1 MRPARL
7 LRRCIGRAGAAAF
20 VCVLFLLA
28 AAVGVR
34 AESWRLG
41 TWKTAQTI
49 QPYFFGDTAGEN
61 VAVRVFPFT
70 NPADQKAALLAGSLD
85 MTGTTL
91 ALAIQAAARGE
102 PVVLVAS
109 LCGKCSALVVGRDS
123 GINMPEQLRGKRI
136 AYVPGTMHE
145 VLLRDL
151 LRRHGLDA
159 RRDVRLLRVD
169 FFDMNTALA
178 RGDVDAYLSGE
189 PLPTQAV
196 QRGVGRILAYPYFDD
211 SIGTVNSGLIVRRE
225 LVINDPGRVQRMV
238 AAHKRATELLRAD
251 PRRWLDA
258 AARLTGLERELL
270 AQAAPNMELTWDM
283 DASFLRRLV
292 ALGARMK
299 ALGLITREPDYAAL
313 VDTRFVDALRTPS
326 AGASAPEAR

>member
-1 MRPARL
+1 MPFRQLRHGRGRPGL
-7 LRRCIGRAGAAAF
+7 AAAA
-20 VCVLFLLA
+20 CALFLLT
-28 AAVGVR
+28 AVDAC
-34 AESWRLG
+34 AETWRLG

-49 QPYFFGDTAGEN
+49 QPYVYAGAPGEK
-61 VAVRVFPFT
+61 VETRVFPFT
-70 NPADQKAALLAGSLD
+70 NPADQKAALLAGSVD

-91 ALAIQAAARGE
+91 AQAIQAAARGE

-123 GINMPEQLRGKRI
+123 GITTPEQLRGKRI

-159 RRDVRLLRVD
+159 HRDVQLLRVD

-189 PLPTQAV
+189 PLPAQAV
-196 QRGVGRILAYPYFDD
+196 RRGVGRILAYPYFDD
-211 SIGTVNSGLIVRRE
+211 SIGTINSGLLVHKE
-225 LVINDPGRVQRMV
+225 LVAREPERVRRMV
-238 AAHKRATELLRAD
+238 AAHKRATEQLCAD
-251 PRRWLDA
+251 PQRWLDA

-283 DASFLRRLV
+283 DATFLRRLA

-299 ALGLITREPDYAAL
+299 ALGLIAREPDYAAL
-313 VDTRFVDALRTPS
+313 VDTRFVDALRAPS
-326 AGASAPEAR
+326 AGAPATEAR

>member
-1 MRPARL
+1 MKCFFHLTWKKVSLSALCCLIL
-7 LRRCIGRAGAAAF
+7 LQ
-20 VCVLFLLA
+20 
-28 AAVGVR
+28 AVGAR
-34 AESWRLG
+34 AETWRLG

-49 QPYFFGDTAGEN
+49 QPYVYDTVLDKGVE
-61 VAVRVFPFT
+61 VRVSPFT

-85 MTGTTL
+85 MAGTTL

-123 GINMPEQLRGKRI
+123 GITTPEQLRGKRI

-159 RRDVRLLRVD
+159 RRDVQLLRVD

-189 PLPTQAV
+189 PLPAQAV
-196 QRGVGRILAYPYFDD
+196 RRGVGRILAYPYFDD
-211 SIGTVNSGLIVRRE
+211 SIGTVNSGLIVHKE
-225 LVINDPGRVQRMV
+225 LVARDLERVRRMV
-238 AAHKRATELLRAD
+238 AAHKRATERLRAD
-251 PRRWLDA
+251 TRRWLDA

-270 AQAAPNMELTWDM
+270 TQAASNMELTWDM
-283 DASFLRRLV
+283 DASFLRRLA

-299 ALGLITREPDYAAL
+299 ALGLIAREPDYAAL

-326 AGASAPEAR
+326 TGVSAPEAR

>member
-1 MRPARL
+1 MPLRL
-7 LRRCIGRAGAAAF
+7 LRHMRMRPG
-20 VCVLFLLA
+20 LA
-28 AAVGVR
+28 AAVCFLFLLTAVNAR
-34 AESWRLG
+34 AETWRLG

-49 QPYFFGDTAGEN
+49 QPYVYAGAPGEK
-61 VAVRVFPFT
+61 VETRVFPFT

-91 ALAIQAAARGE
+91 ALAIQAAVRGE

-123 GINMPEQLRGKRI
+123 GITTSEQLRGKRI

-159 RRDVRLLRVD
+159 HRDVQLLRVD

-189 PLPTQAV
+189 PLPAQAV
-196 QRGVGRILAYPYFDD
+196 RRGVGRILAYPYFDD
-211 SIGTVNSGLIVRRE
+211 SIGTINSGLLVHKE
-225 LVINDPGRVQRMV
+225 LVAREPERVRRMV
-238 AAHKRATELLRAD
+238 AAHKRATEQLCAD
-251 PRRWLDA
+251 PQRWLDA

-283 DASFLRRLV
+283 DATFLRRLA

-299 ALGLITREPDYAAL
+299 ALGLIAREPDYAAL
-313 VDTRFVDALRTPS
+313 VDTRFVDALRAPS
-326 AGASAPEAR
+326 AGAPATEAR

>member
-1 MRPARL
+1 MPLRL
-7 LRRCIGRAGAAAF
+7 LRHGRGRPG
-20 VCVLFLLA
+20 LA
-28 AAVGVR
+28 AAVCFLFLLTAVDAR
-34 AESWRLG
+34 AETWRLG

-49 QPYFFGDTAGEN
+49 QPYVYAGAPGEK
-61 VAVRVFPFT
+61 VETRVFPFT

-91 ALAIQAAARGE
+91 AQAIQAAARGE

-123 GINMPEQLRGKRI
+123 GITTPEQLRGKRI

-159 RRDVRLLRVD
+159 HRDVQLLRVD

-178 RGDVDAYLSGE
+178 RGEVDAYLSGE
-189 PLPTQAV
+189 PLPAQAV
-196 QRGVGRILAYPYFDD
+196 RRGVGRILAYPYFDD
-211 SIGTVNSGLIVRRE
+211 SIGTINSGLLVHKE
-225 LVINDPGRVQRMV
+225 LVAREPERVRRMV
-238 AAHKRATELLRAD
+238 AAHKRATEQLCAD
-251 PRRWLDA
+251 PQRWLDA

-283 DASFLRRLV
+283 DATFLRRLA

-299 ALGLITREPDYAAL
+299 ALGLIAREPDYAAL
-313 VDTRFVDALRTPS
+313 VDTRFVDALRAPS
-326 AGASAPEAR
+326 AGAPATEAR

>member
-1 MRPARL
+1 MPARL
-7 LRRCIGRAGAAAF
+7 LRSGLAVA
-20 VCVLFLLA
+20 VCALCLLFA
-28 AAVGVR
+28 TGTR
-34 AESWRLG
+34 AETWRLG
-41 TWKTAQTI
+41 TWKTAQTL
-49 QPYFFGDTAGEN
+49 QPYLYADAGEDGIE
-61 VAVRVFPFT
+61 VRISPFT

-85 MTGTTL
+85 MAGTTL

-123 GINMPEQLRGKRI
+123 GITTPEQLRGKRI

-159 RRDVRLLRVD
+159 RRDVQLLRVD

-189 PLPTQAV
+189 PLPAQAV
-196 QRGVGRILAYPYFDD
+196 RRGVGRILAYPYFDD
-211 SIGTVNSGLIVRRE
+211 SIGTVNSGLIV
-225 LVINDPGRVQRMV
+225 
-238 AAHKRATELLRAD
+238 HKRATERLRAD
-251 PRRWLDA
+251 TRRWLDA

-270 AQAAPNMELTWDM
+270 TQAASNMELTWDM
-283 DASFLRRLV
+283 DASFLRRLA

-299 ALGLITREPDYAAL
+299 ALGLIAREPDYAAL

-326 AGASAPEAR
+326 AGTSAPEAR

>member
-1 MRPARL
+1 MPARL
-7 LRRCIGRAGAAAF
+7 LRSGLAVA
-20 VCVLFLLA
+20 VCALCLLFA
-28 AAVGVR
+28 TGTR
-34 AESWRLG
+34 AETWRLG
-41 TWKTAQTI
+41 TWKTAQTL
-49 QPYFFGDTAGEN
+49 QPYLYADAGEDGIE
-61 VAVRVFPFT
+61 VRISPFT

-85 MTGTTL
+85 MAGTTL

-123 GINMPEQLRGKRI
+123 GITTPEQLRGKRI

-159 RRDVRLLRVD
+159 RRDVQLLRVD

-189 PLPTQAV
+189 PLPAQAV
-196 QRGVGRILAYPYFDD
+196 RRGVGRILAYPYFDD
-211 SIGTVNSGLIVRRE
+211 SIGTVNSGLIVHKE
-225 LVINDPGRVQRMV
+225 LVARDPERVRRMV
-238 AAHKRATELLRAD
+238 AAHKRATERLRAD
-251 PRRWLDA
+251 TRRWLDA

-270 AQAAPNMELTWDM
+270 TQAASNMELTWDM
-283 DASFLRRLV
+283 DASFLRRLA

-299 ALGLITREPDYAAL
+299 ALGLIAREPDYAAL

-326 AGASAPEAR
+326 TGVSAPEAR

>member
-1 MRPARL
+1 MIFPRPV
-7 LRRCIGRAGAAAF
+7 GY
-20 VCVLFLLA
+20 VV
-28 AAVGVR
+28 AAVISALCLLTATGVR
-34 AESWRLG
+34 AEIWRLG

-49 QPYFFGDTAGEN
+49 QPYFYADGLAEGIE
-61 VAVRVFPFT
+61 VRVSPFS

-109 LCGKCSALVVGRDS
+109 LCGKSSALVVGKAS
-123 GINMPEQLRGKRI
+123 GISTPEQLRGKRI

-159 RRDVRLLRVD
+159 NRDVRLLRVD

-189 PLPTQAV
+189 PLPAQAV
-196 QRGVGRILAYPYFDD
+196 RRGVGRILTCPYFGD
-211 SIGTVNSGLIVRRE
+211 SIGTINSGLIVHRE
-225 LVINDPGRVQRMV
+225 LAARDPERVQRMV
-238 AAHKRATELLRAD
+238 AAHKRATERLRAE
-251 PRRWLDA
+251 PQLWLDA

-270 AQAAPNMELTWDM
+270 AQAAPNIELTWDM
-283 DASFLRRLV
+283 DKEFLRRLA

-299 ALGLITREPDYAAL
+299 ALGLIAQEPDYAAL
-313 VDTRFVDALRTPS
+313 VDIRFVDALRPSS
-326 AGASAPEAR
+326 AGVSLPEAH

>member
-1 MRPARL
+1 MRPFRPWRHV
-7 LRRCIGRAGAAAF
+7 RRRPGLVAA
-20 VCVLFLLA
+20 VCVLFLLTA
-28 AAVGVR
+28 GDAC
-34 AESWRLG
+34 AETWRLG
-41 TWKTAQTI
+41 TWKTAQTL
-49 QPYFFGDTAGEN
+49 QPYAYAGAPGED
-61 VAVRVFPFT
+61 VEIRVFPFT

-85 MTGTTL
+85 MAGTTL

-123 GINMPEQLRGKRI
+123 GITMPEQLRGKRI

-159 RRDVRLLRVD
+159 RRDVQLLRVD

-178 RGDVDAYLSGE
+178 RGDADAYLSGE
-189 PLPTQAV
+189 PLPAQAV
-196 QRGVGRILAYPYFDD
+196 RRGVGRILAYPYFDD
-211 SIGTVNSGLIVRRE
+211 SIGTINSGLLVHKE
-225 LVINDPGRVQRMV
+225 LVTRDPERVRRMV
-238 AAHKRATELLRAD
+238 AAHKRATEQLCAE
-251 PRRWLDA
+251 PQGWLDA

-270 AQAAPNMELTWDM
+270 EQAASNMELTWDM
-283 DASFLRRLV
+283 DTAFLRRLA

-299 ALGLITREPDYAAL
+299 ALGLIAREPDYAAL
-313 VDTRFVDALRTPS
+313 VDTRFVNALRTPS
-326 AGASAPEAR
+326 AGDSAPEVR

>member
-1 MRPARL
+1 MKYFFHHTWRN
-7 LRRCIGRAGAAAF
+7 
-20 VCVLFLLA
+20 VSLA
-28 AAVGVR
+28 ALCCLVLLQAVGVR
-34 AESWRLG
+34 AETWRLG

-49 QPYFFGDTAGEN
+49 QPYVYDTVLGKDVE
-61 VAVRVFPFT
+61 VRVSPFT

-91 ALAIQAAARGE
+91 ALAIQAAARGD

-123 GINMPEQLRGKRI
+123 GITTPEQLRGKRI

-189 PLPTQAV
+189 PLPAQAV
-196 QRGVGRILAYPYFDD
+196 RRGVGRILAYPYFDD
-211 SIGTVNSGLIVRRE
+211 SIGTINSGLLVHKE
-225 LVINDPGRVQRMV
+225 LVTRDPERVRRMV
-238 AAHKRATELLRAD
+238 AAHKRATEQLCAE

-270 AQAAPNMELTWDM
+270 DQAAPNMELTWDM
-283 DASFLRRLV
+283 DKAFLRRLA

-299 ALGLITREPDYAAL
+299 ALGLISREPDYAAL

-326 AGASAPEAR
+326 AGDSAPEVR

>member
-1 MRPARL
+1 MISGRL
-7 LRRCIGRAGAAAF
+7 LQSGLAAF
-20 VCVLFLLA
+20 VCALFLLA
-28 AAVGVR
+28 TAVGAR
-34 AESWRLG
+34 AETWRLG

-49 QPYFFGDTAGEN
+49 QPYAFADVAGN
-61 VAVRVFPFT
+61 DVTVRVFPFT

-123 GINMPEQLRGKRI
+123 GIHTPEQLRGKRI

-145 VLLRDL
+145 VLLREL

-159 RRDVRLLRVD
+159 ERDVRLLRVD

-178 RGDVDAYLSGE
+178 RGDADAYLSGE

-196 QRGVGRILAYPYFDD
+196 RRGVGRILAYPYFDD
-211 SIGTVNSGLIVRRE
+211 SIGTSNSGLLVHRE
-225 LVINDPGRVQRMV
+225 LIARDPARVQRMV
-238 AAHKRATELLRAD
+238 AAHKRATERLRAD
-251 PRRWLDA
+251 SRRWLAA
-258 AARLTGLERELL
+258 AARLTGLEEDLL
-270 AQAAPNMELTWDM
+270 TQAAPNMELTWDM
-283 DASFLRRLV
+283 DARFLRRLA

-299 ALGLITREPDYAAL
+299 ALGLITREPDYAGL
-313 VDTRFVDALRTPS
+313 VDTRFVDALRAPS
-326 AGASAPEAR
+326 TDAPAPKAR